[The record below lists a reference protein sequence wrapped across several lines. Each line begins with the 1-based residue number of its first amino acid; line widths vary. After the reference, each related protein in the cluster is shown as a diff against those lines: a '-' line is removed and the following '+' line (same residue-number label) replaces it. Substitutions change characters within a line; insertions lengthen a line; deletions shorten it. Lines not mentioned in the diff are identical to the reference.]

1 MQLRTFIFW
10 PHLVAGVTAGVVVL
24 IMSITGVLLTYERQ
38 MIAWAD
44 SHVRS
49 TPPAPAARRLPIESL
64 IHAFQRTHPGV
75 TPTSVTLSA
84 DPGAPAA
91 FAVPQGTLYVDAY
104 SGARL
109 GEGTQR
115 MRRFMSELRAWHRWL
130 AADGEGRPA
139 ARAITGWSNVLFL
152 FIIVTG
158 AVLWLPRVWTWKQIR
173 AVAWFRGGLR
183 GRACDFNWHN
193 AIGLW
198 CAIPLFIVVVSAVPI
213 SFPWGIALV
222 YRAVGEE
229 PPAARGGGREGGAGR
244 GAPAGSPARRPQ
256 AAAALARSGQG
267 EPPRPADE
275 RAASH
280 VAIEGLNRLWARAER
295 QQPGWSTINLR
306 FPESDRAPVVFAIDR
321 GHGGQ
326 PHLRSTLTLD
336 RRSGEVLSYEASATS
351 HSVAVSAT

>member
-75 TPTSVTLSA
+75 TPTSVTVSA

-130 AADGEGRPA
+130 AADGDPLRAPSPA
-139 ARAITGWSNVLFL
+139 GPTSCSSSSSSPGLCSGCRGYGPGSRSARSRGSGADSAAGRAISTG
-152 FIIVTG
+152 TT
-158 AVLWLPRVWTWKQIR
+158 R
-173 AVAWFRGGLR
+173 
-183 GRACDFNWHN
+183 
-193 AIGLW
+193 
-198 CAIPLFIVVVSAVPI
+198 SA
-213 SFPWGIALV
+213 SG
-222 YRAVGEE
+222 
-229 PPAARGGGREGGAGR
+229 
-244 GAPAGSPARRPQ
+244 
-256 AAAALARSGQG
+256 ARS
-267 EPPRPADE
+267 
-275 RAASH
+275 
-280 VAIEGLNRLWARAER
+280 
-295 QQPGWSTINLR
+295 
-306 FPESDRAPVVFAIDR
+306 
-321 GHGGQ
+321 
-326 PHLRSTLTLD
+326 RS
-336 RRSGEVLSYEASATS
+336 SSSW
-351 HSVAVSAT
+351 